1 MINETFIPFRDIE
14 IRLKSHPDL
23 TDKDKKEF
31 GYITDMLKMSK
42 KRKEKIFKPVIKN
55 QQKNKN
61 K

>member
-14 IRLKSHPDL
+14 IRLKSHSDL

-31 GYITDMLKMSK
+31 GYITDMLKMSN
-42 KRKEKIFKPVIKN
+42 KRKEKVFKPVIKN
-55 QQKNKN
+55 QQKNQN